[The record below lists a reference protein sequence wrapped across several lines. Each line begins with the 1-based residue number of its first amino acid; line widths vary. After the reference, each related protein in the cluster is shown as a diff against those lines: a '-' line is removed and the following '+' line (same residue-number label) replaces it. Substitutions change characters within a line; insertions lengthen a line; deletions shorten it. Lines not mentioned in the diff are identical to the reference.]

1 MGKNYYRV
9 PRESKMLERELKFKE
24 RLRRIN
30 FHDAKQILDG
40 WQYIENPDDEWVK
53 LSPWDE
59 FLKDIK
65 VHLGKA
71 SSGWKFLWNF
81 NDNKYYSTKNELIQF
96 VLSGRVIDE
105 YGDEIYPQDFLE
117 MAFSWGEPDGK
128 VIDANYLRAHEQFP
142 ARITNLENYM
152 DKEIDGLRVSSS
164 AEFS

>member
-1 MGKNYYRV
+1 MGTNYYRI
-9 PRESKMLERELKFKE
+9 PRESQIDKRELKFRE
-24 RLRRIN
+24 RLREIN
-30 FHDAKQILDG
+30 TWDPKQILNG

-128 VIDANYLRAHEQFP
+128 VIDANYLMAHEQFP

>member
-1 MGKNYYRV
+1 MGKNYYRI
-9 PRESKMLERELKFKE
+9 PRGSKIDERELKFKE
-24 RLRRIN
+24 RLQEIN
-30 FHDAKQILDG
+30 TWDPEQILDG
-40 WQYIENPDDEWVK
+40 WKYIEDPDDEWVK

-81 NDNKYYSTKNELIQF
+81 HDNKYYSTKNELIQF
-96 VLSGRVIDE
+96 VLNGRVVDE

-128 VIDANYLRAHEQFP
+128 VADKKYTQE
-142 ARITNLENYM
+142 NLSGWIFNPENHI

-164 AEFS
+164 TEFS